1 MSTQE
6 AFEEYAIH
14 ERFVNVISELV
25 PLEHFVAHPPTLFS
39 YDFVQWLLHTFW
51 RR

>member
-39 YDFVQWLLHTFW
+39 YDFVQ
-51 RR
+51 